1 MDGPADSWSLS
12 DPAAAQGR
20 PINTRAR
27 AASAS
32 ASAIPLDIYIK
43 QFIFFVFLI

>member
-1 MDGPADSWSLS
+1 MDSPADSWSLG

-32 ASAIPLDIYIK
+32 ASDIRLDIYNNINN
-43 QFIFFVFLI
+43 FFLSF